1 MGAAGLLDKARRI
14 RRKRSPRRQV
24 PSSSNGGLNLE
35 ERRQIE
41 VEIENLFTNR
51 SDLLYET
58 APSRKLK
65 SGVGFPLLVN
75 GIAILAVLFGAWWML
90 FNGWGA
96 SGASSGEASSFS
108 ITEGFV
114 LRQVQEE
121 AAAAISARERRI
133 AEIEEE
139 LATLRGTSRDGTA
152 AGEANDRASRLEAE
166 LGRLRSEMDNEPSE
180 QLSEM
185 VRSQEEQRF
194 FLEQLRFVYT
204 ELEMQVEE
212 GAPAEALGML
222 DRADRLVDRYEAAQ
236 VTEET
241 ETVSLLRRTNS
252 AVRQTLAVLVDVGD
266 ERLEERETLMAVAS
280 AEALF
285 RRGDTEEAAGNIEA
299 AEDAYRRSFEELPGF
314 GAAERSLADI
324 AAERQ
329 AEAERTRREAA
340 EAERR
345 AAEERLLQR
354 IASLELEL
362 TDSRSESNTMA
373 MQLTRLTAQVADLEG
388 ELARIEAQGAA
399 ARDAQAA
406 RIDGVREKIAGELRA
421 LGRRFPTRE
430 PITVIADE
438 EQQLVRLLETKI
450 LMREVL
456 GAEAVREQYP
466 DLLAETEAYLDAVET
481 VYRETGERQGLTTAI
496 TVVESVMTALDLDL
510 IAATAGTPLTTLLIE
525 RLSKLLDAVLLRVS
539 ETDSTSLN

>member
-204 ELEMQVEE
+204 ELEMRVEE
-212 GAPAEALGML
+212 GAPAEALGIL
-222 DRADRLVDRYEAAQ
+222 DRADRLVERYEAAQ
-236 VTEET
+236 VEAET

-299 AEDAYRRSFEELPGF
+299 AEDAYRRGFEELPGF

-329 AEAERTRREAA
+329 AEAERTRREAV

-345 AAEERLLQR
+345 AAEDRLLQR

-456 GAEAVREQYP
+456 GAEAVRERYP